1 MDLRDI
7 WEQELLFD
15 FSRLLERQDLKL
27 TADHTD
33 YVFVDGEE
41 GDFGTIRYKDATGA
55 VVAVKTIEGG
65 DVDSLELTD
74 YGKPIVAAALM
85 TMFKDTLSRKLN
97 VTGGALPS

>member
-1 MDLRDI
+1 MDLRDF

-15 FSRLLERQDLKL
+15 FSRLLERQNLKL

-33 YVFVDGEE
+33 YVYVDGEE
-41 GDFGTIRYKDATGA
+41 GEFGTIRYKDATGA

-74 YGKPIVAAALM
+74 YGKPLVASALM
-85 TMFKDTLSRKLN
+85 TMFKDTLARKLTL
-97 VTGGALPS
+97 VGGALPS